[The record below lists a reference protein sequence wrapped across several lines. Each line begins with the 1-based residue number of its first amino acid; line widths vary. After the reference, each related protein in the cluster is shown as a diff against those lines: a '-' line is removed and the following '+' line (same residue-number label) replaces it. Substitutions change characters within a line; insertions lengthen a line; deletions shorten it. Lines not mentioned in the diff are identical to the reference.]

1 MTYRKDGSTIY
12 ISLDKGD
19 PINATFEKFAVDEG
33 IRCAWL
39 NGIGALEDPEIGYF
53 SSETKSYHR
62 QQFKG
67 EYELTSLMGNI
78 TMKDGKQFSHTH
90 ITISDTECRVFG
102 GHLFEAK
109 IALAGEFIMQPGSGE
124 LNRKLNADMGLSVW
138 CLEKCGE

>member
-1 MTYRKDGSTIY
+1 MTYRKDGSAIY
-12 ISLDKGD
+12 LSLDKGD
-19 PINATFEKFAVDEG
+19 PINATFEKFAEREG

-53 SSETKSYHR
+53 SAETKSYHR

-109 IALAGEFIMQPGSGE
+109 IALAGEFIMQSGSRE

-138 CLEKCGE
+138 CLENGGE